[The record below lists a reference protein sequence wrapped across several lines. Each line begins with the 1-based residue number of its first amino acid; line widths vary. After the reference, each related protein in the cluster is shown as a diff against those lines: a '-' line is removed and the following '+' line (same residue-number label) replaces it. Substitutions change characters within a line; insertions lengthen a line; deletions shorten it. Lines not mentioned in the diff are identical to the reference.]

1 MLNKTERIHSLDS
14 LRAIMM
20 MLGLVIHST
29 EIYLVGGN
37 DPWPKDINSTSYF
50 LGYIENV
57 IHMFRMPIFFVMAG
71 FFASLLY
78 YERGAV
84 KMMKNRASR
93 IVIPFLVFLFILAPI
108 VLFSLYYSTA
118 LIAGSE
124 DAFSFAISKFS
135 SLEDLIPASTFHLW
149 FLYYLIF
156 ITILSFFL
164 AKIFQRLTKVSLFIK
179 KVFHGIIKR
188 PIGRILWFAL
198 FIFILLVLNW
208 DLSGPTPLSFEI
220 NVEALLFYSFFYLLG
235 WMLYKTKDVLESFL
249 KYDWLLVV
257 LAFIIF
263 STEFLFYDEID
274 DIVKGVMSAFVISMF
289 IFGITG
295 LFIRYFSNHSAKMRY
310 VSDASYWVYLIHIPF
325 TIIIPGLIAGW
336 ELPGEIKFLITLSI
350 STIICFITYHYLVRS
365 TFVGKFLNGRK
376 Y

>member
-1 MLNKTERIHSLDS
+1 MLNKTARIHSLDS

-20 MLGLVIHST
+20 MLGLVLHST

-37 DPWPKDINSTSYF
+37 DPWPKDVNSTSHF
-50 LGYIENV
+50 LGYLENV

-78 YERGAV
+78 YERGSI
-84 KMMKNRASR
+84 KMVKNRISR
-93 IVIPFLVFLFILAPI
+93 IVLPFVVFLFILAPI
-108 VLFSLYYSTA
+108 VVFSLYYSTA
-118 LIAGSE
+118 LFAGSE
-124 DAFSFAISKFS
+124 DAFGFAISKFS
-135 SLEDLIPASTFHLW
+135 SIEDLIPISTFHLW
-149 FLYYLIF
+149 FLYYLIL
-156 ITILSFFL
+156 ITLLTYLL
-164 AKIFQRLTKVSLFIK
+164 AKLFQRLTKVSLFIK
-179 KVFHGIIKR
+179 NVFHNIIKR
-188 PIGRILWFAL
+188 PIGRVLWFAL
-198 FIFILLVLNW
+198 FIFVLLVINW

-220 NVEALLFYSFFYLLG
+220 NIEALLFYSFFYLLG

-249 KYDWLLVV
+249 KYDWLLVA
-257 LAFIIF
+257 LAFVIF

-336 ELPGEIKFLITLSI
+336 ELPGEIKFLITLLV
-350 STIICFITYHYLVRS
+350 STIICFTTYHYLVRS
-365 TFVGKFLNGRK
+365 TFIGKFLNGRK